1 MKYLQCSSYLIVST
15 MLIIACSSLPKGN
28 QTAREVN
35 YIPYYLKVYEADSL
49 YIVGNYQQS
58 YDILDSLFQKYEP
71 INFMGYNEYVTYTQ
85 CAFFLNQKKGIVK
98 KVEKLI
104 TDFGYTK
111 EWLID
116 DSTSVLSKVYQTAN
130 ISDENYQTLRKR
142 YLSSIDLNMREQVV
156 NMMDND
162 QYYRRFYDKED
173 IDKKRNETDSI
184 IEKILIQW
192 FDQGIYPNMKR
203 IGNGSVDEKYNS
215 LDIVVLLLHTK
226 KDIRNSYFI
235 PKIYEF
241 VKKGEC
247 SPRTYAVIVDQLKYF
262 QKYDNLDMPY
272 GEFNLR
278 SIDSTQYYRFNFNR
292 KEIGL
297 PTLEYSKW
305 KLDMFLKE
313 YNLTKDF

>member
-1 MKYLQCSSYLIVST
+1 
-15 MLIIACSSLPKGN
+15 
-28 QTAREVN
+28 
-35 YIPYYLKVYEADSL
+35 
-49 YIVGNYQQS
+49 
-58 YDILDSLFQKYEP
+58 
-71 INFMGYNEYVTYTQ
+71 
-85 CAFFLNQKKGIVK
+85 
-98 KVEKLI
+98 
-104 TDFGYTK
+104 
-111 EWLID
+111 
-116 DSTSVLSKVYQTAN
+116 
-130 ISDENYQTLRKR
+130 
-142 YLSSIDLNMREQVV
+142 
-156 NMMDND
+156 
-162 QYYRRFYDKED
+162 
-173 IDKKRNETDSI
+173 
-184 IEKILIQW
+184 
-192 FDQGIYPNMKR
+192 MKR

-278 SIDSTQYYRFNFNR
+278 SIDSTQYYRFNPNR

>member
-15 MLIIACSSLPKGN
+15 MLIIACSSMPKGN

-49 YIVGNYQQS
+49 YFVGNYQRS

-71 INFMGYNEYVTYTQ
+71 INFMGYNEYATYTQ
-85 CAFFLNQKKGIVK
+85 CAFLLNQKKGIVR

-104 TDFGYTK
+104 ANFGYSK
-111 EWLID
+111 ERFID

-130 ISDENYQTLRKR
+130 ISDEKYQTLRQR
-142 YLSSIDLNMREQVV
+142 YLSSIDLELREQVV
-156 NMMDND
+156 NMIDND
-162 QYYRRFYDKED
+162 QYYRKFYDKED
-173 IDKKRNETDSI
+173 IDRKRNETDSI
-184 IEKILIQW
+184 IEQILIKW
-192 FDQGIYPNMKR
+192 FDQGIYPNEKR
-203 IGNGSVDEKYNS
+203 IGNGSVDKKFS

-226 KDIRNSYFI
+226 ENVRNSYFI
-235 PKIYEF
+235 PKVYDF

-262 QKYDNLDMPY
+262 QKYNNLDMPY
-272 GEFNLR
+272 GEFNLIR
-278 SIDSTQYYRFNFNR
+278 IDSTQYYRFNPNR

-305 KLDMFLKE
+305 K
-313 YNLTKDF
+313 